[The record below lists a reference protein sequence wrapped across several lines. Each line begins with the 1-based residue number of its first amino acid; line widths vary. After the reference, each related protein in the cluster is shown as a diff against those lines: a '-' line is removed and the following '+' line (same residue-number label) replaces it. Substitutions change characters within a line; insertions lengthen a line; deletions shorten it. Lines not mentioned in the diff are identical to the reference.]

1 MFDMVQDATNYSL
14 MSKCAHML
22 SPICE
27 GMSAEGKNLS
37 GFLWVKKINKYYILS
52 SFPLEEKHHFVFLLG
67 LHENI

>member
-1 MFDMVQDATNYSL
+1 MFDTVRDATNYVL

-22 SPICE
+22 SPICG

-37 GFLWVKKINKYYILS
+37 GFLWVKKKIYYILS
-52 SFPLEEKHHFVFLLG
+52 SFPLEEKHHFAFLLG